1 MIHFFASPSPA
12 SAGHFTLSPFGVR
25 RLRHSNIDGSPCWP
39 HWRDNPMPD
48 PWNPAEN
55 VLPGNQMK
63 FILLQRQHID
73 DIAFL
78 AKRKAKK
85 WYIIC
90 RKSTWNGW
98 NSTKTVFQ
106 EPSDFWNIWPFFWK
120 ARFAPYLKVP
130 LKLHLKAKHVFTHLK
145 VNGGCLSSIAS
156 FWHLIQLSEVVQQK
170 YERQIA
176 SSQPLMA
183 RFFMTN
189 PHWTRPKST
198 GYSVGWP
205 DFYQNSSPTDHTSS
219 LPLKQN
225 HFVHVKHPVSFFWNI
240 QWVSS
245 LSSAD
250 FSKFKQF
257 WWWLTSIYNSQLV

>member
-1 MIHFFASPSPA
+1 MVLWFSFIPSILSHSLIALSYDSFLCKSFPCQCRA
-12 SAGHFTLSPFGVR
+12 FTLLPFQSQETETFQYR
-25 RLRHSNIDGSPCWP
+25 WFTMLTS
-39 HWRDNPMPD
+39 RDNPTPVG
-48 PWNPAEN
+48 PREPVGGR
-55 VLPGNQMK
+55 VLRRLARKPNEDHPPPTSAYRWHRFSGEKKGKKMIYN
-63 FILLQRQHID
+63 LQKIN
-73 DIAFL
+73 L
-78 AKRKAKK
+78 E
-85 WYIIC
+85 WV
-90 RKSTWNGW
+90 

-120 ARFAPYLKVP
+120 DRFAPYLKVP

-145 VNGGCLSSIAS
+145 VNGGSLSSIAS

-183 RFFMTN
+183 MFFMTN

-225 HFVHVKHPVSFFWNI
+225 HFVHVKHPVSFFEISNG
-240 QWVSS
+240 
-245 LSSAD
+245 
-250 FSKFKQF
+250 
-257 WWWLTSIYNSQLV
+257 YHH

>member
-1 MIHFFASPSPA
+1 MVLWFSFIPSI
-12 SAGHFTLSPFGVR
+12 LSHCLIALSYDSF
-25 RLRHSNIDGSPCWP
+25 LCNSFPC
-39 HWRDNPMPD
+39 
-48 PWNPAEN
+48 
-55 VLPGNQMK
+55 Q
-63 FILLQRQHID
+63 
-73 DIAFL
+73 
-78 AKRKAKK
+78 
-85 WYIIC
+85 C
-90 RKSTWNGW
+90 RKPHSPLSESGDRDIPISMVHHADLNEGTFPDGEPSRKCLARRPNEVHPPPTSAYRWHRFSGEKKGKKMIYNLQKINLEW
-98 NSTKTVFQ
+98 VNSTKTVFQ

-120 ARFAPYLKVP
+120 DRFAPYIKVP

-145 VNGGCLSSIAS
+145 VNGGSLSSTAS

-225 HFVHVKHPVSFFWNI
+225 HFVHVKHPVSFFETCNG
-240 QWVSS
+240 
-245 LSSAD
+245 
-250 FSKFKQF
+250 
-257 WWWLTSIYNSQLV
+257 YHC